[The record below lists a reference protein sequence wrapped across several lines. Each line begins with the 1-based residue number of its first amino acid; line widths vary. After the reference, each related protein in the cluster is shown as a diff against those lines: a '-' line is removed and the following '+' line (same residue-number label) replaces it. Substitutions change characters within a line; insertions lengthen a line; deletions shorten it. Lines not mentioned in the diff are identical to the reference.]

1 MTKQELTMVLQESP
15 MYTVNHPTHMTSFT
29 LQCRLA
35 YAICYPI
42 LTLLYTVYI
51 SMCQISRHLF
61 PVALPVR
68 PVYHGSKRGRRY
80 HWRRH
85 RCAQH
90 LKDHTPNPQLDGDHA
105 SYPVCARSS
114 LCLASIVTFWWKP
127 MWYTALKGEQGLKIH
142 QGNTF
147 WNTKFQSLIW
157 SPWATQ
163 PTQTPPNRDWTF
175 HTENSLSLAHLRP
188 RLPKNN
194 DFPSC
199 FPGCYHNAK

>member
-90 LKDHTPNPQLDGDHA
+90 LRLKTTLPTLSWMSCINRHIL
-105 SYPVCARSS
+105 
-114 LCLASIVTFWWKP
+114 WKP
-127 MWYTALKGEQGLKIH
+127 VWYFPALKKREQGLKIH
-142 QGNTF
+142 QGNTI
-147 WNTKFQSLIW
+147 WNTKFQSLCEA
-157 SPWATQ
+157 SPKTKKNMKPLGPTTHPNATQ
-163 PTQTPPNRDWTF
+163 LRLDVPHRKQ
-175 HTENSLSLAHLRP
+175 SLP
-188 RLPKNN
+188 RAPE
-194 DFPSC
+194 
-199 FPGCYHNAK
+199 A